1 MKNILVAIHKKS
13 SSDTSTSLRK
23 VDGALCCCLVF
34 VLGFLVFSGLFL
46 WVPSA
51 FAIQAHGGR
60 EGFYVHQGAH
70 LFWVFSIGR
79 VACGICASSAI
90 EERAWRFI
98 ATGFWLLTAWNL
110 WAFTGHIVEELIP
123 KENFI
128 AHSVDGSPL
137 FLVDSWVSMA
147 YYVLKMDHLV
157 CVPALAYLY
166 FGLRAMASDL
176 PDRPADGS
184 GRLS

>member
-1 MKNILVAIHKKS
+1 MKNI
-13 SSDTSTSLRK
+13 
-23 VDGALCCCLVF
+23 
-34 VLGFLVFSGLFL
+34 FLSGLFL

-51 FAIQAHGGR
+51 LAIQSHGGS

-70 LFWVFSIGR
+70 LFWIFSIGR

-98 ATGFWLLTAWNL
+98 ATGFWLLTAWNI

-128 AHSVDGSPL
+128 ASAADGSPQL
-137 FLVDSWVSMA
+137 LVDSWLSMA
-147 YYVLKMDHLV
+147 YYVLKMDHLI

-166 FGLRAMASDL
+166 LGLRAMASDF
-176 PDRPADGS
+176 PETPAGGS